1 MLFIDEAYGIIRNDF
16 GVEAVDTLVKGM
28 EDNRDSLVVIVA
40 GYPANM
46 REFIQSNPG
55 LESRFPT
62 TIAFT
67 DYSGPQ
73 MLQILQ
79 RMCQSGDYTLAAGSE
94 PRCSR
99 CSKRRPP
106 SPTSPT
112 RAPSA
117 TFSRPL
123 CASTRG
129 GFAIWNRP
137 RWSNCGR

>member
-79 RMCQSGDYTLAAGSE
+79 RDVPVRRLHTGGRVRNPRVQMAARSADRRE
-94 PRCSR
+94 P
-99 CSKRRPP
+99 
-106 SPTSPT
+106 
-112 RAPSA
+112 
-117 TFSRPL
+117 
-123 CASTRG
+123 
-129 GFAIWNRP
+129 GFR
-137 RWSNCGR
+137 